1 MISFKNKFAVIVFAG
16 CVLFSSFAAAQSLSD
31 LQWDKFVGLT
41 SGEDVQ
47 THTDPFAGGVS
58 SAEDL
63 SIEELSLT
71 GIVYGGA
78 EDSYALISGYL
89 VRVGDKI
96 ASYKV
101 DAIEKDKVRLKRV
114 DDVYVLV
121 LGGGI

>member
-1 MISFKNKFAVIVFAG
+1 MMRAKNMIVGLLVATVVLLAG
-16 CVLFSSFAAAQSLSD
+16 VASAQSISD

-47 THTDPFAGGVS
+47 THTDPFSGGVS

-71 GIVYGGA
+71 GIVYGDEQDA
-78 EDSYALISGYL
+78 YALISGYL

-101 DAIEKDKVRLKRV
+101 DGIEKDKVRLKRV

>member
-1 MISFKNKFAVIVFAG
+1 MKKWAITILFLTAALVFASAE
-16 CVLFSSFAAAQSLSD
+16 CHAQSLSD
-31 LQWDKFVGLT
+31 MQWEKFVGL
-41 SGEDVQ
+41 SAGQNVK

-63 SIEELSLT
+63 SIEELNLT
-71 GIVYGGA
+71 GIVYGSD
-78 EDSYALISGYL
+78 EDAYALISGYL

-101 DAIEKDKVRLKRV
+101 DLIEKDKVRLKRV
-114 DDVYVLV
+114 DDVYVLT